1 MSMELNNQSIGSYIK
16 AMRQKAG
23 LTQNE
28 LAGRIGVGG
37 RTVSKW
43 EQGRGIPDISLLY
56 SLSLE
61 LDVDIE
67 SLLSGNPYDIGEE
80 WLGIISTGKEEEPG
94 IKEREWERMISMF
107 LLAGIRDVAIVCTDT
122 DLEKRIELLS
132 AYRERGFL
140 RDVRYVDST
149 EGQLREMGTEK
160 KQVCLLYEPAFLYG
174 MHLTRYMRRAMLG
187 KGVRALILRQGRGS
201 FMPGISFDSQFRCTG
216 VCSGTDSEWHLFPM
230 LFGRGGEV
238 VGYLDWLK
246 ERLLMDRNQNM
257 GSEYV
262 PALHVEAMERGMLAF
277 SFQTKKARALA
288 GQVLEGIEASQGIR
302 IGDLEEIMGIRGWSR
317 A

>member
-28 LAGRIGVGG
+28 LAGRIGIGG

-67 SLLSGNPYDIGEE
+67 SLLSGNPNDIGKE
-80 WLGIISTGKEEEPG
+80 WVGIICTGEEEPG

-132 AYRERGFL
+132 AYRDRGFL
-140 RDVRYVDST
+140 RGVRCTDST
-149 EGQLREMGTEK
+149 AGLLQETGTEK

-187 KGVRALILRQGRGS
+187 KGVRALTLRQGRGS
-201 FMPGISFDSQFRCTG
+201 FMPGISFDSQFRCTC
-216 VCSGTDSEWHLFPM
+216 VCDGTDSEWHLFPM
-230 LFGRGGEV
+230 LFGRGEEV
-238 VGYLDWLK
+238 ACYL
-246 ERLLMDRNQNM
+246 ERLKGEPLTGGNQNM

-302 IGDLEEIMGIRGWSR
+302 IGDLEEIMGVRG
-317 A
+317 